1 MTHPHEGLQE
11 RALREAAITAVA
23 KIEMDRE
30 GYPLSRTQQEIYD
43 DAAEMVDAVFALS
56 TPPVH
61 DQGLRDALERIEGRV
76 AGASR
81 MWHDSQQW
89 REEDAAD
96 MEAGAT
102 GNVWDWIFRDVRAA
116 LSLPQQ
122 AETDEGD
129 RIAAAI
135 KATEYKYFGD
145 YEMSDEQR
153 EAVDVLVETAKRYA
167 LSTPTSQ
174 PPAAETRLMGE
185 QRDVTAK
192 IIAAGYSGD
201 PWWWKEAFDDDQDE
215 TAVRLPD
222 DDRKIADDVI
232 AALTQPEPTAQQA
245 GSDWFA
251 GDVDVDGNELITV
264 RKDEWEKLIEQRDKF
279 KWQVRDTCVRAE
291 KAEAAQQAT
300 DCPDCDG
307 TGYRQ
312 ASTAHKGGDCP
323 TCAATGDRLAQ
334 QAAGEAEAVDFNLSP
349 HDDPAFVEAWMD
361 MEAKGYLYTESSIEK
376 VHLGWL
382 LARSATP
389 QPTETPIKR
398 IEDGHADT
406 EGEAA
411 ERFAHLNCPTC
422 GGSGHIDDVQPTE
435 TQRIV
440 AGLNEVRDL
449 MLERIQGSPA
459 RSAAHNARVRLETI
473 IRELSGEHLAGE
485 GDKA

>member
-11 RALREAAITAVA
+11 PALKPCPFCGGDELSHGYTMAGGQMIGNAECHTCGVYIVAEDEVSAIENWNTRA
-23 KIEMDRE
+23 D
-30 GYPLSRTQQEIYD
+30 PLTG
-43 DAAEMVDAVFALS
+43 
-56 TPPVH
+56 TPPVPQ
-61 DQGLRDALERIEGRV
+61 DQGLRDALERIANGKEPGQYLSLV
-76 AGASR
+76 KC
-81 MWHDSQQW
+81 
-89 REEDAAD
+89 REIAA
-96 MEAGAT
+96 EALA
-102 GNVWDWIFRDVRAA
+102 N
-116 LSLPQQ
+116 LPQQ

-215 TAVRLPD
+215 TAVRLRD

-312 ASTAHKGGDCP
+312 ASTAHKGGECP

-334 QAAGEAEAVDFNLSP
+334 QAAGEAEAV
-349 HDDPAFVEAWMD
+349 AWSCYERNMGTWYHRLVSEKPTGD
-361 MEAKGYLYTESSIEK
+361 RYRDIVPLY
-376 VHLGWL
+376 
-382 LARSATP
+382 ATP